1 MNLRLPINKQRTRRR
16 RKTVVA
22 VSSWQR
28 KLLSSSWYT
37 TLISMLWIPAPVASK
52 NVCACRMKEKHKD
65 RKTEKDT
72 YIIINVKY
80 NVLNSSMMV
89 LFFCGATAYWNRAI
103 LTWFMHSTAL
113 IYADFPCRCSLLWH
127 NGTFARFIMPVHI
140 RYVLSHFVYVFSW
153 YIVSFI
159 RQINY
164 CFDIFCWEQEKI
176 ILTAI

>member
-52 NVCACRMKEKHKD
+52 NVCACRMKE
-65 RKTEKDT
+65 TEKDT
-72 YIIINVKY
+72 YIHHNKCKIQCTKFEHDGP
-80 NVLNSSMMV
+80 L
-89 LFFCGATAYWNRAI
+89 FCGATAYWNRAI